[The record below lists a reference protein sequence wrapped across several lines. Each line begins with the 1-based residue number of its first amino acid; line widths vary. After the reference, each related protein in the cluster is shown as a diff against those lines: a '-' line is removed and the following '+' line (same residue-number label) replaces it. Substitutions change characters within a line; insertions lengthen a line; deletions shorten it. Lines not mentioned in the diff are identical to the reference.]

1 MVDIHHEGSCAAPL
15 DVAFAY
21 INDYRNAS
29 NWMFGLAKF
38 EPVGQQT
45 QGVGAVFDA
54 TFHVAPVTL
63 HSTIE
68 VTEWAHDELIAFES
82 VSGFR
87 NWSIWQF
94 VAAGPASTKVRVKF
108 SYEVPGGLAGRALGR
123 VLAPIVALSLRHSDA
138 ALRHQIEA
146 RYNSVR

>member
-1 MVDIHHEGSCAAPL
+1 MVDIHYEGSCAAPL
-15 DVAFAY
+15 DVVFAY

-38 EPVGQQT
+38 EPVGEQT
-45 QGVGAVFDA
+45 QGVGAVFDG
-54 TFHVAPVTL
+54 TFHVAPMTL

-68 VTEWAHDELIAFES
+68 VTEWAQDELIAFES

-87 NWSIWQF
+87 NWSTWQF
-94 VAAGPASTKVRVKF
+94 VAAGLASTKVRVRF
-108 SYEVPGGLAGRALGR
+108 SYEVPGGLAAHAFGR

-146 RYNSVR
+146 WHNSVS